1 MTRKQRLALAAVLFG
16 PPLAAFFYYQGALF
30 RTDLGE
36 ELILQVGARN
46 RPAVESLLKRNADIN
61 ASVRGRTPLIAA
73 LENDDAEMTKLLLD
87 RGADPKVEN
96 ASEKALS
103 DRTRKLLADA
113 KARSGAGNR
122 NP

>member
-1 MTRKQRLALAAVLFG
+1 MLVTMTRNWRIALATILFG

-36 ELILQVGARN
+36 ELILQVAARN

-87 RGADPKVEN
+87 KGADPNVEN
-96 ASEKALS
+96 ASKKALS
-103 DRTRKLLADA
+103 DRTRKLLANA
-113 KARSGAGNR
+113 QTKS